1 MCILYMS
8 DLVKKEQ
15 EEEGNYDDDNR
26 SRLALIVSNETNTLS
41 ILTRYVKA
49 KGLQV
54 YSFTNPLKAF
64 EHFKKRPN
72 NYCIV
77 ISDTRSGET
86 QT

>member
-1 MCILYMS
+1 MP

-15 EEEGNYDDDNR
+15 EEDYDDNRSR

-49 KGLQV
+49 KSFQV

-64 EHFKKRPN
+64 EHFKKRPKE
-72 NYCIV
+72 YCIV
-77 ISDTRSGET
+77 ISDTLSRET

>member
-1 MCILYMS
+1 MP

-15 EEEGNYDDDNR
+15 EEDYDSNR

-49 KGLQV
+49 KGFQV
-54 YSFTNPLKAF
+54 YSFTNSLKAL
-64 EHFKKRPN
+64 EYFKMRPKD
-72 NYCIV
+72 YCVV
-77 ISDTRSGET
+77 ISDTHSGEM

>member
-1 MCILYMS
+1 MP

-15 EEEGNYDDDNR
+15 EEEGDYNDDNR

-49 KGLQV
+49 KGFQV
-54 YSFTNPLKAF
+54 YSFTNSLKAF
-64 EHFKKRPN
+64 EYFKKRPKD
-72 NYCIV
+72 YCVV
-77 ISDTRSGET
+77 ISDTRSRET